1 MTSYFFMLLLQSLFL
16 LILLEGKQ
24 KTEKCS
30 KEYLSYVTNTN
41 SNSHKLHS
49 QHVCALAIL

>member
-1 MTSYFFMLLLQSLFL
+1 MLCLQEGNMTSYFFMLLLQSLFL

-30 KEYLSYVTNTN
+30 KEYLSYVTKTI

-49 QHVCALAIL
+49 